1 MNNALTILWMVMG
14 VAAGT
19 LLPLQNT
26 VNTRLAKALRSIM
39 LATGVSFAV
48 GTLFLG
54 FVLLALR
61 RHLPWGE
68 AFAQQPAWIWLGGL
82 FGVSFF
88 TVNIIL
94 MQHFG
99 ASITVV
105 FAICGQVIG
114 GLAIDIFGIFDVT
127 RQEPSFGRFAGTAL
141 VVAGAILVNMTT
153 RLHTDAPADA
163 DDTAR
168 PGMTQ
173 RILLP
178 VAGVLGGCLSA
189 AQTTVNGRLGAVLG
203 SPTAASLASFSVGVS
218 CIALFIFVTIR
229 SHMHIPA
236 AAATLPWWAWAGG
249 GVLGALYVL
258 VNAVDAPLLGTSLT
272 VSVVLFGQIAGGLV
286 IDHFGL
292 LGLARRPVTT
302 QRLAG
307 AALVLIG
314 IVLTRFVL

>member
-14 VAAGT
+14 IAAGA

-26 VNTRLAKALRSIM
+26 VNTRLAKGLRSIA

-48 GTLFLG
+48 GTIFLG
-54 FVLLALR
+54 LVLLALR
-61 RHLPWGE
+61 QHLPWG
-68 AFAQQPAWIWLGGL
+68 ATFAQQPAWIWLGGL

-88 TVNIIL
+88 TVNIVL
-94 MQHFG
+94 MRYFG

-105 FAICGQVIG
+105 LAICGQVVG
-114 GLAIDIFGIFDVT
+114 GLIIDVFGIFDVT
-127 RQEPSFGRFAGTAL
+127 RQSLSFGRLAGTAL

-153 RLHTDAPADA
+153 RLHADAHADA

-168 PGMTQ
+168 PRIAQ
-173 RILLP
+173 RILLS

-189 AQTTVNGRLGAVLG
+189 AQTTVNGRLGTVLG
-203 SPTAASLASFSVGVS
+203 SPEAASFASFSVGVT
-218 CIALFIFVTIR
+218 CIALFLLVTIR
-229 SHMHIPA
+229 STHIPA
-236 AAATLPWWAWAGG
+236 TAAALPWWAWAGG

-258 VNAVDAPLLGTSLT
+258 ANAIDAPLLGTSLT
-272 VSVVLFGQIAGGLV
+272 VSVVLFGQIVGGLV

-302 QRLAG
+302 QRILG

-314 IVLTRFVL
+314 IMLTRFAL

>member
-1 MNNALTILWMVMG
+1 MAMG
-14 VAAGT
+14 VAAGA

-26 VNTRLAKALRSIM
+26 VNTRLAKGLRSIA

-48 GTLFLG
+48 GTIFLG
-54 FVLLALR
+54 LVLLALR
-61 RHLPWGE
+61 QHLPWG
-68 AFAQQPAWIWLGGL
+68 ATFAQQPAWIWLGGL

-88 TVNIIL
+88 TVNIVL
-94 MQHFG
+94 MRYFG

-105 FAICGQVIG
+105 LAICGQVIG
-114 GLAIDIFGIFDVT
+114 GLIIDAFGIFDVT
-127 RQEPSFGRFAGTAL
+127 RQSLSFGRLAGTAL

-153 RLHTDAPADA
+153 RLHADAHADA

-168 PGMTQ
+168 PRIAQ

-189 AQTTVNGRLGAVLG
+189 AQTTVNGRLGTVLG
-203 SPTAASLASFSVGVS
+203 SPEAASFASFSVGVT
-218 CIALFIFVTIR
+218 CIALFILVTIR
-229 SHMHIPA
+229 SHAHIPA
-236 AAATLPWWAWAGG
+236 TAAALPWWAWAGG

-258 VNAVDAPLLGTSLT
+258 ANAIDAPLLGTSLT
-272 VSVVLFGQIAGGLV
+272 VSVVLFGQIVGGLV

-302 QRLAG
+302 QRILG

-314 IVLTRFVL
+314 IMLTRFAL